1 MREREESR
9 ETPRI
14 TASENGTME
23 FAFAEMGKMEKEPAG
38 ERGWRAAHSE
48 LTGPVN
54 MQVEKGQWAVGYES
68 GVQG

>member
-1 MREREESR
+1 
-9 ETPRI
+9 
-14 TASENGTME
+14 ME
-23 FAFAEMGKMEKEPAG
+23 FAFPEMGKMEKEPAG